1 MSVESAQITHQQFQD
16 LLFELEK
23 IPSHRAPIDGD
34 TAVLCFEFME
44 DTGCR
49 VTETVHVKKQDINF
63 NNHILTVTN
72 PKTEKK
78 CKCSVWGWTEVRTRK
93 LVSVDKNCK
102 VCKGKGKW
110 KKPQRTTITNRIK
123 TKLQKYCDTLADDEY
138 LFPVSR
144 QSLWKWGKK
153 AGVNAKIDIF
163 QQKEEKLIEG
173 IFLHLFRSMCA
184 FRILRDAVNDKYKRE
199 LVICKLRHSSPTVT
213 DLYTKIDINYLLGW
227 ERKFYNGSRGL
238 YSRSDE

>member
-1 MSVESAQITHQQFQD
+1 MSVESAQITRQQFQD
-16 LLFELEK
+16 LLFELKE

-34 TAVLCFEFME
+34 IAVLCFRFME

-49 VTETVHVKKQDINF
+49 VTETIHVKKQDINF

-78 CKCSVWGWTEVRTRK
+78 CKCSVWGWTEFRTRK
-93 LVSVDKNCK
+93 LISVNKKCSICN
-102 VCKGKGKW
+102 GKGRW
-110 KKPQRTTITNRIK
+110 KKPQRTTFTNRIRQE
-123 TKLQKYCDTLADDEY
+123 LLSYCDTLGDEDI

-144 QSLWKWGKK
+144 QSLWKWGKM
-153 AGVNAKIDIF
+153 AGKNAKIDIF

-184 FRILRDAVNDKYKRE
+184 FRILDDAMSDKYKRE

-213 DLYTKIDINYLLGW
+213 DLYTRIDINYLLGW
-227 ERKFYNGSRGL
+227 EKKFYN
-238 YSRSDE
+238 

>member
-1 MSVESAQITHQQFQD
+1 MSVESVQISEDQFSD
-16 LLFELEK
+16 LLEELEK
-23 IPSHRAPIDGD
+23 IPTYQAPISGEI
-34 TAVLCFEFME
+34 AVLCFRFME

-49 VTETVHVKKQDINF
+49 VTETIHVKKQDINF
-63 NNHILTVTN
+63 DTHILTVTN

-78 CKCSVWGWTEVRTRK
+78 CKCSVWGWTETRTRK
-93 LVSVDKNCK
+93 LVSVDKNCDI
-102 VCKGKGKW
+102 CKGKGKW

-123 TKLQKYCDTLADDEY
+123 KDLYRYCETLQDDEI
-138 LFPVSR
+138 LFPISR

-153 AGVNAKIDIF
+153 AGINAKINIF
-163 QQKEEKLIEG
+163 QQKEERLIDG

-184 FRILRDAVNDKYKRE
+184 FRILRDAVQDNYKRE

-227 ERKFYNGSRGL
+227 EKKTYDNP
-238 YSRSDE
+238 E